1 MSDNRF
7 SLNIAHYEAVSQ
19 LTDLQLGI
27 LMRAVFLYAKDATLI
42 SDDAPQ
48 AVRVAFAFIKED
60 IDAQRAARE
69 ARCRKNRENAQKRWA
84 KKGKTSTRKGKTST
98 RKGKTAKKEQHP
110 TFNAEGLI
118 TYWNRRIR
126 ETGSRMP
133 QIHRLNRTRIA
144 LIEARLLE
152 YDGDTRKIRDAF
164 EQAFASPYLNGGGK
178 RHWIADFDWILRPE
192 NFSRVLDGSFKAYAS
207 AVQKEETPAP
217 APELTD
223 EQIQQQAEARKKQAA
238 EAEQVRK
245 EAQRTRILE
254 AIEAFEQNPKSFQ
267 AQVALQAYQS
277 GLTKQLGIN
286 WTPSVTSLN
295 RKAV

>member
-19 LTDLQLGI
+19 LSDLQLGI
-27 LMRAVFLYAKDATLI
+27 LMRAVFLYAKDSTLI

-48 AVRVAFAFIKED
+48 VVRIAFAFIKED

-84 KKGKTSTRKGKTST
+84 KKGKT
-98 RKGKTAKKEQHP
+98 AKKEQRP

-164 EQAFASPYLNGGGK
+164 EQAFASPYLNGAGK
-178 RHWIADFDWILRPE
+178 RHWVADFDWILRPE
-192 NFSRVLDGSFKAYAS
+192 NFSRVLDGSFKAYAA
-207 AVQKEETPAP
+207 AVQKEESPAP

-223 EQIQQQAEARKKQAA
+223 EQIQRQAEARKKQAA
-238 EAEQVRK
+238 ENEAARK
-245 EAQRTRILE
+245 EAQRNRILD
-254 AIEAFEQNPKSFQ
+254 AIEAFEQNPKSLQ
-267 AQVALQAYQS
+267 GQIALQAYQS
-277 GLTKQLGIN
+277 GLTHRLGIS

>member
-19 LTDLQLGI
+19 LSDLQLGI
-27 LMRAVFLYAKDATLI
+27 LMRAVFLYAKDSTLI

-48 AVRVAFAFIKED
+48 VVRIAFAFIKED

-84 KKGKTSTRKGKTST
+84 KKGKT
-98 RKGKTAKKEQHP
+98 AKKEQRP

-133 QIHRLNRTRIA
+133 QIHRLNRTRID

-164 EQAFASPYLNGGGK
+164 EQAFASPYLNGAGK
-178 RHWIADFDWILRPE
+178 RHWVADFDWILRPE
-192 NFSRVLDGSFKAYAS
+192 NFSRVLDGSFKAYAA
-207 AVQKEETPAP
+207 AVQKEESPAP

-238 EAEQVRK
+238 ENEAARK
-245 EAQRTRILE
+245 EAQRNRILD
-254 AIEAFEQNPKSFQ
+254 AIEAFEQNPKSLQ
-267 AQVALQAYQS
+267 GQIALQAYQS
-277 GLTKQLGIN
+277 GLTHRLGIS

>member
-7 SLNIAHYEAVSQ
+7 SLNIAHYEAVS
-19 LTDLQLGI
+19 LLSDLQLGI

-48 AVRVAFAFIKED
+48 VVRVAFAFIKED

-84 KKGKTSTRKGKTST
+84 KKGKT
-98 RKGKTAKKEQHP
+98 AKKEQRP

-164 EQAFASPYLNGGGK
+164 EQAFASPYLNGAGK
-178 RHWIADFDWILRPE
+178 RHWVADFDWILRPE
-192 NFSRVLDGSFKAYAS
+192 NFSRVLDGSFKAYAA
-207 AVQKEETPAP
+207 AVQKEEFPAP

-238 EAEQVRK
+238 ENEAARK
-245 EAQRTRILE
+245 EAQRNRILE
-254 AIEAFEQNPKSFQ
+254 AIEAFEQNPKSLQ
-267 AQVALQAYQS
+267 GQIALQAYQS
-277 GLTKQLGIN
+277 GLTHRLGIS

>member
-7 SLNIAHYEAVSQ
+7 SLNIAHYEAVS
-19 LTDLQLGI
+19 LLSDLQLGI
-27 LMRAVFLYAKDATLI
+27 LMRAVFLYAKDSTLI

-48 AVRVAFAFIKED
+48 VVRIAFAFIKED

-84 KKGKTSTRKGKTST
+84 K
-98 RKGKTAKKEQHP
+98 KGKTAKKEQHP

-144 LIEARLLE
+144 LIEARLFE

-178 RHWIADFDWILRPE
+178 RHWVADFDWILRPE
-192 NFSRVLDGSFKAYAS
+192 NFSRVLDGSFKAYA
-207 AVQKEETPAP
+207 AVVQKEESPAP

-238 EAEQVRK
+238 ENEAARK
-245 EAQRTRILE
+245 EAQRNRILD
-254 AIEAFEQNPKSFQ
+254 AIEAFEQSPKSLQ
-267 AQVALQAYQS
+267 GQIALQAYQS
-277 GLTKQLGIN
+277 GLTHRLGIS

>member
-48 AVRVAFAFIKED
+48 VVRVAFAFIKED

-69 ARCRKNRENAQKRWA
+69 ARCRKNRENARKRWA
-84 KKGKTSTRKGKTST
+84 KKGKT
-98 RKGKTAKKEQHP
+98 AKKEQRP

-164 EQAFASPYLNGGGK
+164 EQAFASPYLNGAGK
-178 RHWIADFDWILRPE
+178 RHWVADFDWILRPE
-192 NFSRVLDGSFKAYAS
+192 NFSRVLDGSFKAYAA
-207 AVQKEETPAP
+207 AVQKEESPAP

-238 EAEQVRK
+238 ENEAARK
-245 EAQRTRILE
+245 EAQRNRILE
-254 AIEAFEQNPKSFQ
+254 AIEAFEQNPKSLQ
-267 AQVALQAYQS
+267 GQIALQAYQS
-277 GLTKQLGIN
+277 GLTHRLGIS

>member
-19 LTDLQLGI
+19 LSDLQLGI

-48 AVRVAFAFIKED
+48 VVRVAFAFIKED

-84 KKGKTSTRKGKTST
+84 KKGKT
-98 RKGKTAKKEQHP
+98 AKKEQRP

-118 TYWNRRIR
+118 TYWNRRIS

-164 EQAFASPYLNGGGK
+164 EQAFASPYLNGAGK
-178 RHWIADFDWILRPE
+178 RHWVADFDWILRPE
-192 NFSRVLDGSFKAYAS
+192 NFSRVLDGSFKAYAA
-207 AVQKEETPAP
+207 AVQKEESPAP

-238 EAEQVRK
+238 ENEAARK
-245 EAQRTRILE
+245 EAQRNRILE
-254 AIEAFEQNPKSFQ
+254 AIEAFEQNPKSLQ
-267 AQVALQAYQS
+267 GQIALQAYQS
-277 GLTKQLGIN
+277 GLTHRLGIS

>member
-27 LMRAVFLYAKDATLI
+27 LMRAVFLYAKDSTLV

-48 AVRVAFAFIKED
+48 VVRVAFAFIKED

-84 KKGKTSTRKGKTST
+84 KK
-98 RKGKTAKKEQHP
+98 EQRP

-164 EQAFASPYLNGGGK
+164 EQAFASPYLNGAGK
-178 RHWIADFDWILRPE
+178 RHWVADLDWILRPE
-192 NFSRVLDGSFKAYAS
+192 NFSRVLDGSFKAYAA
-207 AVQKEETPAP
+207 AVQKEESPAP

-238 EAEQVRK
+238 ENEAARK
-245 EAQRTRILE
+245 EAQRNRILD
-254 AIEAFEQNPKSFQ
+254 AIEAFEQNPKSLQ
-267 AQVALQAYQS
+267 GQIALQAYQS
-277 GLTKQLGIN
+277 GLTHRLGIS

>member
-19 LTDLQLGI
+19 LSDLQLGI
-27 LMRAVFLYAKDATLI
+27 LMRAVFLYAKDSTLI

-48 AVRVAFAFIKED
+48 VVRIAFAFIKED

-84 KKGKTSTRKGKTST
+84 KKGKT
-98 RKGKTAKKEQHP
+98 AKKEQRP

-164 EQAFASPYLNGGGK
+164 EQAFASPYLNGAGK
-178 RHWIADFDWILRPE
+178 RHWVADFDWILRPE
-192 NFSRVLDGSFKAYAS
+192 NFSRVLDGSFKAYAA
-207 AVQKEETPAP
+207 AVQKEESPAP

-238 EAEQVRK
+238 ENEAARK
-245 EAQRTRILE
+245 EAQRNRILD
-254 AIEAFEQNPKSFQ
+254 AIEAFEQNPKSLQ
-267 AQVALQAYQS
+267 GQIALQAYQS
-277 GLTKQLGIN
+277 GLTHRLGIS

>member
-19 LTDLQLGI
+19 LSDLQLGI
-27 LMRAVFLYAKDATLI
+27 LMRAVFLYAKNSTLI

-48 AVRVAFAFIKED
+48 VVRIAFAFIKED

-84 KKGKTSTRKGKTST
+84 KKGKT
-98 RKGKTAKKEQHP
+98 AKKEQRP

-164 EQAFASPYLNGGGK
+164 EQAFASPYLNGAGK
-178 RHWIADFDWILRPE
+178 RHWVADFDWILRPE
-192 NFSRVLDGSFKAYAS
+192 NFSRVLDGSFKAYAA
-207 AVQKEETPAP
+207 AVQKEESPAP

-238 EAEQVRK
+238 ENEAARK
-245 EAQRTRILE
+245 EAQRNRILD
-254 AIEAFEQNPKSFQ
+254 AIEAFEQNPKSLQ
-267 AQVALQAYQS
+267 GQIALQAYQS
-277 GLTKQLGIN
+277 GLTHRLGIS

>member
-19 LTDLQLGI
+19 LSDLQLGI

-48 AVRVAFAFIKED
+48 VVRVAFAFIKED

-84 KKGKTSTRKGKTST
+84 KKGKT
-98 RKGKTAKKEQHP
+98 AKKEQRP

-164 EQAFASPYLNGGGK
+164 EQAFASPYLNGAGK
-178 RHWIADFDWILRPE
+178 RHWVADFDWILRPE
-192 NFSRVLDGSFKAYAS
+192 NFLRVLDGSFKAYAA
-207 AVQKEETPAP
+207 AVQKEESPAP

-238 EAEQVRK
+238 ENEAARK
-245 EAQRTRILE
+245 EAQRNRILD
-254 AIEAFEQNPKSFQ
+254 AIEAFEQNPKSLQ
-267 AQVALQAYQS
+267 GQIALQAYQS
-277 GLTKQLGIN
+277 GLTHRLGIS

>member
-19 LTDLQLGI
+19 LSDLQLGI
-27 LMRAVFLYAKDATLI
+27 LMRAVFLYAKDATPI

-48 AVRVAFAFIKED
+48 VVRIAFAFIKED

-84 KKGKTSTRKGKTST
+84 KKGKT
-98 RKGKTAKKEQHP
+98 AKKEQRP

-164 EQAFASPYLNGGGK
+164 EQAFASPYLNGAGK
-178 RHWIADFDWILRPE
+178 RHWVADFDWILRPE
-192 NFSRVLDGSFKAYAS
+192 NFSRVLDGSFKAYAA
-207 AVQKEETPAP
+207 AVQKEESPAP

-238 EAEQVRK
+238 ENEAARK
-245 EAQRTRILE
+245 EAQRNRILD
-254 AIEAFEQNPKSFQ
+254 AIEAFEQNPKSLQ
-267 AQVALQAYQS
+267 GQIALQAYQS
-277 GLTKQLGIN
+277 GLTHRLGIS

>member
-48 AVRVAFAFIKED
+48 VVRVAFAFIKED

-84 KKGKTSTRKGKTST
+84 KKGKT
-98 RKGKTAKKEQHP
+98 AKKEQRP

-164 EQAFASPYLNGGGK
+164 EQAFASPYLNGAGK
-178 RHWIADFDWILRPE
+178 RHWVADFDWILRPE
-192 NFSRVLDGSFKAYAS
+192 NFSRVLDGSFKAYAA
-207 AVQKEETPAP
+207 AVQKEESPAP

-238 EAEQVRK
+238 ENEAARK
-245 EAQRTRILE
+245 EAQRNRILE
-254 AIEAFEQNPKSFQ
+254 AIEAFEQNPKSLQ
-267 AQVALQAYQS
+267 GQIALQAYQS

>member
-19 LTDLQLGI
+19 LSDLQLGI

-48 AVRVAFAFIKED
+48 VVRIAFAFIKED

-84 KKGKTSTRKGKTST
+84 KKGKT
-98 RKGKTAKKEQHP
+98 AKKEQRP

-164 EQAFASPYLNGGGK
+164 EQAFASPYLNGAGK
-178 RHWIADFDWILRPE
+178 RHWVADFDWILRPE
-192 NFSRVLDGSFKAYAS
+192 NFSRVLDGSFKAYAA
-207 AVQKEETPAP
+207 AVQKEESPAP

-238 EAEQVRK
+238 ENEAARK
-245 EAQRTRILE
+245 EAQRNRILD
-254 AIEAFEQNPKSFQ
+254 AIEAFEQNPKSLQ
-267 AQVALQAYQS
+267 GQIALQAYQS
-277 GLTKQLGIN
+277 GLTHRLGIS

>member
-7 SLNIAHYEAVSQ
+7 SLNIAHYEAVS
-19 LTDLQLGI
+19 LLSDLQLGI
-27 LMRAVFLYAKDATLI
+27 LMRAVFLYAKDSTLI

-48 AVRVAFAFIKED
+48 VVRIAFAFIKED

-84 KKGKTSTRKGKTST
+84 KKGKT
-98 RKGKTAKKEQHP
+98 AKKEQRP

-164 EQAFASPYLNGGGK
+164 EQAFASPYLNGAGK
-178 RHWIADFDWILRPE
+178 RHWVADFDWILRPE
-192 NFSRVLDGSFKAYAS
+192 NFSRVLDGSFKAYAA
-207 AVQKEETPAP
+207 AVQKEESPAP

-238 EAEQVRK
+238 ENEAARK
-245 EAQRTRILE
+245 EAQRNRILD
-254 AIEAFEQNPKSFQ
+254 AIEAFEQNPKSLQ
-267 AQVALQAYQS
+267 GQIALQAYQS
-277 GLTKQLGIN
+277 GLTHRLGIS

>member
-19 LTDLQLGI
+19 LSDLQLGT

-48 AVRVAFAFIKED
+48 VVRVAFAFIKED

-84 KKGKTSTRKGKTST
+84 KKGKT
-98 RKGKTAKKEQHP
+98 AKKEQRP

-164 EQAFASPYLNGGGK
+164 EQAFASPYLNGAGK
-178 RHWIADFDWILRPE
+178 RHWVADFDWILRPE
-192 NFSRVLDGSFKAYAS
+192 NFSRVLDGSFKAYAA
-207 AVQKEETPAP
+207 AVQKEESPAP

-238 EAEQVRK
+238 ENEAARK
-245 EAQRTRILE
+245 EAQRNRILE
-254 AIEAFEQNPKSFQ
+254 AIEAFEQNPKSLQ
-267 AQVALQAYQS
+267 GQIALQAYQS
-277 GLTKQLGIN
+277 GLTHRLGIS

>member
-48 AVRVAFAFIKED
+48 VVRVAFAFIKED

-84 KKGKTSTRKGKTST
+84 KKGKTAR
-98 RKGKTAKKEQHP
+98 KEQHP

-164 EQAFASPYLNGGGK
+164 EQAFASPYLNGAGK
-178 RHWIADFDWILRPE
+178 RHWVADFDWILRPE
-192 NFSRVLDGSFKAYAS
+192 NFSRVLDGSFKAYAA
-207 AVQKEETPAP
+207 AVQKEESPAP

-223 EQIQQQAEARKKQAA
+223 ELIQQQAEARKKQAA
-238 EAEQVRK
+238 ENEAARK
-245 EAQRTRILE
+245 EAQRNRILD
-254 AIEAFEQNPKSFQ
+254 AIEAFEQNPKSLQ
-267 AQVALQAYQS
+267 GQIALQAYQS
-277 GLTKQLGIN
+277 GLTHRLGIS

>member
-27 LMRAVFLYAKDATLI
+27 LMRAVFLYAKDATPI

-48 AVRVAFAFIKED
+48 VVRVAFAFIKED

-84 KKGKTSTRKGKTST
+84 KKGKT
-98 RKGKTAKKEQHP
+98 AKKEQRP

-192 NFSRVLDGSFKAYAS
+192 NFSRVLDGSFKAYAA
-207 AVQKEETPAP
+207 AVQKEESPAP

-238 EAEQVRK
+238 ENEAARK
-245 EAQRTRILE
+245 EAQRDRILD
-254 AIEAFEQNPKSFQ
+254 AIEAFEQNPKSLHGQ
-267 AQVALQAYQS
+267 IALQAYQS
-277 GLTKQLGIN
+277 GLTHRLGIS

>member
-19 LTDLQLGI
+19 LSDLQLGI

-48 AVRVAFAFIKED
+48 VVRVAFAFIKED

-84 KKGKTSTRKGKTST
+84 KKGKT
-98 RKGKTAKKEQHP
+98 AKKEQRP

-164 EQAFASPYLNGGGK
+164 EQAFASPYLNGAGK
-178 RHWIADFDWILRPE
+178 RHWVADFDWILRPE
-192 NFSRVLDGSFKAYAS
+192 NFSRVLDGSFKAYAA
-207 AVQKEETPAP
+207 AVQKEESPAP

-238 EAEQVRK
+238 ENEAARK
-245 EAQRTRILE
+245 EAQRNRILD
-254 AIEAFEQNPKSFQ
+254 AIEAFEQNPKSLQ
-267 AQVALQAYQS
+267 GQIALQAYQS
-277 GLTKQLGIN
+277 GLTHRLGIS
-286 WTPSVTSLN
+286 WAPSVTSLN

>member
-19 LTDLQLGI
+19 LSDLQLGI
-27 LMRAVFLYAKDATLI
+27 LMRAVFLYAKDSTLI

-48 AVRVAFAFIKED
+48 VVRIAFAFIKED

-84 KKGKTSTRKGKTST
+84 KK
-98 RKGKTAKKEQHP
+98 EQRP

-164 EQAFASPYLNGGGK
+164 EQAFASPYLNGAGK
-178 RHWIADFDWILRPE
+178 RHWVADFDWILRPE
-192 NFSRVLDGSFKAYAS
+192 NFSRVLDGSFKAYAA
-207 AVQKEETPAP
+207 AVQKEESPAP

-238 EAEQVRK
+238 ENEAARK
-245 EAQRTRILE
+245 EAQRNRILD
-254 AIEAFEQNPKSFQ
+254 AIEAFEQNPKSLQ
-267 AQVALQAYQS
+267 GQIALQAYQS
-277 GLTKQLGIN
+277 GLTHRLGIS

>member
-19 LTDLQLGI
+19 LSDLQLGI

-48 AVRVAFAFIKED
+48 VVRVAFAFIKED

-84 KKGKTSTRKGKTST
+84 KKGKT
-98 RKGKTAKKEQHP
+98 AKKEQRP

-164 EQAFASPYLNGGGK
+164 EQAFASPYLNGAGK
-178 RHWIADFDWILRPE
+178 RHWVADFDWILRPE
-192 NFSRVLDGSFKAYAS
+192 NFSRVLDGSFKAYAA
-207 AVQKEETPAP
+207 AVQKEESPAP

-238 EAEQVRK
+238 ENEAARK
-245 EAQRTRILE
+245 EAQRNRILD
-254 AIEAFEQNPKSFQ
+254 AIEAFEQNPKSLQ
-267 AQVALQAYQS
+267 GQIALQAYQS
-277 GLTKQLGIN
+277 GLTHRLGIS

>member
-48 AVRVAFAFIKED
+48 VVRVAFAFIKED

-84 KKGKTSTRKGKTST
+84 KKGKT
-98 RKGKTAKKEQHP
+98 AKKEQHP

-118 TYWNRRIR
+118 AYWNRRIR

-164 EQAFASPYLNGGGK
+164 EQAFASPYLNGAGK
-178 RHWIADFDWILRPE
+178 RHWVADFDWILRPE
-192 NFSRVLDGSFKAYAS
+192 NFSRVLDGSFKAYAA
-207 AVQKEETPAP
+207 AVQKEESPAP

-238 EAEQVRK
+238 ENEAARK
-245 EAQRTRILE
+245 EAQRNRILE
-254 AIEAFEQNPKSFQ
+254 AIEAFEQNPKSLQ
-267 AQVALQAYQS
+267 GQIALQAYQS
-277 GLTKQLGIN
+277 GLTHRLGIS

>member
-27 LMRAVFLYAKDATLI
+27 LMRAVFLYAKDSTLV

-48 AVRVAFAFIKED
+48 VVRVAFAFIKED

-84 KKGKTSTRKGKTST
+84 KKGKT
-98 RKGKTAKKEQHP
+98 AKKEQRP

-164 EQAFASPYLNGGGK
+164 EQAFASPYLNGAGK
-178 RHWIADFDWILRPE
+178 RHWVADFDWILRPE
-192 NFSRVLDGSFKAYAS
+192 NFSRVLDGSFKAYAA
-207 AVQKEETPAP
+207 AVQKEESPAP

-238 EAEQVRK
+238 ENEAARK
-245 EAQRTRILE
+245 EAQRNRILE
-254 AIEAFEQNPKSFQ
+254 AIEAFEQNPKSLQ
-267 AQVALQAYQS
+267 GQIALQAYQS
-277 GLTKQLGIN
+277 GLTHRLGIS

>member
-19 LTDLQLGI
+19 LSDLQLGI

-48 AVRVAFAFIKED
+48 VVRVAFAFIKED

-84 KKGKTSTRKGKTST
+84 KK
-98 RKGKTAKKEQHP
+98 EQRP

-152 YDGDTRKIRDAF
+152 YDGDTGKIRDAF
-164 EQAFASPYLNGGGK
+164 EQAFASPYLNGAGK
-178 RHWIADFDWILRPE
+178 RHWVADFDWILRPE
-192 NFSRVLDGSFKAYAS
+192 NFSRVLDGSFKAYAA
-207 AVQKEETPAP
+207 AVQKEESPAP

-238 EAEQVRK
+238 ENEAARK
-245 EAQRTRILE
+245 EAQRNRILD
-254 AIEAFEQNPKSFQ
+254 AIEAFEQNPKSLQ
-267 AQVALQAYQS
+267 GQIALQAYQS
-277 GLTKQLGIN
+277 GLTHRLGIS